1 LNTKPYYKKRYF
13 KFLFAGFIVVFIAGM
28 VAFKLYFGYSDG
40 IKDQALKAFNI
51 VDTAFKENRQIS
63 DYELNELKIFETL
76 RADREAKFITGKTS
90 KLEEND
96 ATILHAVGQVIDDY
110 TAGKSSTEE
119 FKKEYNDAKI
129 LVK

>member
-1 LNTKPYYKKRYF
+1 LNAKPFYKQKYF
-13 KFLFAGFIVVFIAGM
+13 KFLVAGFIVVFIAAI
-28 VAFKLYFGYSDG
+28 VIFKLNFGYSDG
-40 IKDQALKAFNI
+40 VKDQAQKAFNT
-51 VDTAFKENRQIS
+51 VNTAYKENRQIS
-63 DYELNELKIFETL
+63 NAELDQLKTFETL
-76 RADREAKFITGKTS
+76 RADREAKYYAGKAS

-110 TAGKSSTEE
+110 SKGKSSTEE